1 MKQYLHLAFLI
12 FGIIFTLMVMFSPFY
27 FVWIRGNPWYL
38 FLFIVTIPVGS
49 VIANIGL
56 KLAELFER

>member
-1 MKQYLHLAFLI
+1 MKQYFHLTFLI
-12 FGIIFTLMVMFSPFY
+12 VGIIFTIVVMFSPFY
-27 FVWIRGNPWYL
+27 FVWDKGNPWYF

-56 KLAELFER
+56 KIGEFFEK